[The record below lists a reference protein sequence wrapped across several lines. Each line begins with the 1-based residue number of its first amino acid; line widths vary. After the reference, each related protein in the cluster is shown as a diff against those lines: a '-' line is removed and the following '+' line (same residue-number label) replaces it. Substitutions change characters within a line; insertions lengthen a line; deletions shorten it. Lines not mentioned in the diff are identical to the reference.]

1 MSSALKQC
9 GRTVHVESNK
19 TKIQKGSLKLHKDG
33 DSAEYHIRLQK
44 MQLYRSI
51 ILQLLM
57 PINPLKWNDH
67 SWCDTRTT
75 EVGSKIKQERREL
88 GTIILEL

>member
-57 PINPLKWNDH
+57 PKPTKLNHH
-67 SWCDTRTT
+67 SWYDTEEHGRRKQNRT
-75 EVGSKIKQERREL
+75 
-88 GTIILEL
+88 